1 MNESERRSSKYS
13 SLSILYALMVLLL
26 ISSNRGL
33 ISSDR
38 GAGGYFLSKSSSK
51 RISACLSGIF
61 CLKAFPFSL
70 SVAVFVLVRML
81 QYRDADYFTTIIVS
95 CGHFLLCQVIVPAQG
110 KKNAFPDPPVL
121 PENRNMGGHGASLWE
136 ALLTPGKKSSPD
148 TPPVVPCTICVHQKS
163 SLKIFGKI

>member
-1 MNESERRSSKYS
+1 
-13 SLSILYALMVLLL
+13 
-26 ISSNRGL
+26 
-33 ISSDR
+33 
-38 GAGGYFLSKSSSK
+38 
-51 RISACLSGIF
+51 
-61 CLKAFPFSL
+61 L

-136 ALLTPGKKSSPD
+136 ALLTLVKNPPR
-148 TPPVVPCTICVHQKS
+148 TPPRSSHARSAYIKS
-163 SLKIFGKI
+163 RR

>member
-70 SVAVFVLVRML
+70 SVAVFLFGVRRTL
-81 QYRDADYFTTIIVS
+81 HHKYDSYFTTFVISWCHYLLSAHRWAVAVLSFPQSVQYFVS
-95 CGHFLLCQVIVPAQG
+95 VKQAC
-110 KKNAFPDPPVL
+110 
-121 PENRNMGGHGASLWE
+121 
-136 ALLTPGKKSSPD
+136 
-148 TPPVVPCTICVHQKS
+148 
-163 SLKIFGKI
+163 

>member
-1 MNESERRSSKYS
+1 
-13 SLSILYALMVLLL
+13 
-26 ISSNRGL
+26 
-33 ISSDR
+33 
-38 GAGGYFLSKSSSK
+38 
-51 RISACLSGIF
+51 
-61 CLKAFPFSL
+61 
-70 SVAVFVLVRML
+70 ML
-81 QYRDADYFTTIIVS
+81 QYRDADYFTTIIIS